1 GRYHLSRLDFSA
13 PWAALVAD
21 EGPPI
26 PAPTWT
32 AVLSID
38 AHVRGYD
45 IRPDGAAVALT
56 YEGDVGVDVGLVPLP
71 GPGAE
76 PGPLRPLIDDA
87 LEHREVVFRPHHD
100 ELLFRTRL
108 RLSLQGASVMAV
120 QVLPVRAP

>member
-1 GRYHLSRLDFSA
+1 MTELRAGRWTRVRFRNDSARLHPMHIHGQFFRVLARDGR
-13 PWAALVAD
+13 PVD
-21 EGPPI
+21 EPFFRD
-26 PAPTWT
+26 T
-32 AVLSID
+32 VL
-38 AHVRGYD
+38 VRG
-45 IRPDGAAVALT
+45 RET
-56 YEGDVGVDVGLVPLP
+56 VDVGLVPLP